1 MTARRWDL
9 LVGAGCG
16 LAALAGIGAW
26 IAMPWFVLPLLVVL
40 LAAWLGLTRRGRQAW
55 SVTLVGVST
64 MPQRLAAAS
73 VVVIGIAGVVGVLVA
88 LLAMGDGFEAT
99 LVETGSDDVAIVLR
113 AGANAELSSGLD
125 RPSAALI
132 ARTPGILRDGD
143 GRPIA
148 SPELVVIAN
157 LPKKSTGTDA
167 NVELRGVG
175 AEAWAVRPDVR
186 IVEGRRFEPGLR
198 ELVVGS
204 GAHTQ
209 FAGLDVGQTIELN
222 NQSWTVV
229 GRFEAGDAHDSE
241 IWGDAESVS
250 SAYRR
255 TGYQSITARLV
266 GRDAMDGFAAALAS
280 DPRLKVDVQ
289 TTRAY
294 YGAQSESLAKL
305 IRVLGF
311 TVGVIMAIGAMFGA
325 LNTMY
330 AAVAARTREIATLRA
345 IGFAGLPV
353 VVSVLLETM
362 LLALAGGVLG
372 AAGAWSI
379 FHGYTVSTLGASFS
393 QVVFQFQVSPA
404 LLWNGLKWA
413 LAIGFLGGLFP
424 AVRAARLPVAAALR
438 EL

>member
-1 MTARRWDL
+1 MTARRRDW
-9 LVGAGCG
+9 LVGAGCAI
-16 LAALAGIGAW
+16 AALGGVGVW
-26 IAMPWFVLPLLVVL
+26 IALPWFAPPALALL
-40 LAAWLGLTRRGRQAW
+40 LASWLAFTRRGRQAW
-55 SVTLVGVST
+55 SVTLVGIST
-64 MPQRLAAAS
+64 IPQRLAAAS
-73 VVVIGIAGVVGVLVA
+73 VVVVGIAGVVGVLVA

-99 LVETGSDDVAIVLR
+99 LVETGRDDVAIVLR
-113 AGANAELSSGLD
+113 SGANAELSSGID
-125 RPSAALI
+125 RSSAALI
-132 ARTPGILRDGD
+132 ARAPGILRAAD

-175 AEAWAVRPDVR
+175 ALGWATRPNVR

-198 ELVVGS
+198 ELVVGA
-204 GAHTQ
+204 GAQSQ
-209 FAGLDVGQTIELN
+209 FAGLGVGQTIELN

-241 IWGDAESVS
+241 IWGDAESVA

-255 TGYQSITARLV
+255 SAYQSVTARLV
-266 GRDAMDGFAAALAS
+266 GADAIHGFTAAIAG
-280 DPRLKVDVQ
+280 DPRLRVDVQ

-330 AAVAARTREIATLRA
+330 AAVAARAREIATLRA

-372 AAGAWSI
+372 AAAAWGI

-393 QVVFQFQVSPA
+393 QVVFQFQVSPG
-404 LLWNGLKWA
+404 LLWSGLEWA